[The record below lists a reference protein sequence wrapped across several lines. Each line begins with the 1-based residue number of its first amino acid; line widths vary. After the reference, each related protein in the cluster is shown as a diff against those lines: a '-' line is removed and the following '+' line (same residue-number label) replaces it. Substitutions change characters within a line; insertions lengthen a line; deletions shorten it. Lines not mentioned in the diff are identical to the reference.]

1 MAGRFIAPSEQYFD
15 NSGNILAGG
24 KLFFYDSG
32 TVVAKDTF
40 SDPGGTIPNSN
51 PVILD
56 GAGRTP
62 DIYLTGSY
70 KLIIKDSAD
79 AQIETRDPVLA
90 ADDTTKGFAVW
101 NAVTVFSEL
110 DIVRAANNF
119 LYRSLADSNQ
129 NFEPSASAAK
139 WSQVQLLGSYN
150 ANETY
155 ATGNTV
161 VDSTGNIYKSRVDSN
176 TGNTPASS
184 PTQWATSIPAI
195 FDTLTA
201 NTINETTSGSGVTID
216 GVLVKDGG
224 VNGSLGATTP
234 STIAGTTLDITGA
247 FTTGTAAWAIG
258 TNQLV
263 KNAAGNFGIGVTP
276 AGWLASYTALDI
288 AGGASL
294 SAHIGTN
301 ADLSANIYVDVGGD
315 WTAKTTAAGS
325 LYRQNLGVHAWYNS
339 ASVTADTTVT
349 LVNTM
354 TLDASGNLT
363 LNTARVGVGQSSIGF
378 NGFTA
383 QGLNL
388 QTTYAST
395 GSTYLGFY
403 TSAGTVIGSISQSGA
418 ATTSFNTTSD
428 PRLKSEFTEIT
439 GALDL
444 IVEAH
449 DNSYIGEFE
458 FLSDAGNKVWG
469 YNAHALIDNQAGLG
483 GCEGRGPRNVEL
495 NHVDITPAG
504 VDQSKRVPMLEAAI
518 YDLLKMNEALT
529 ARLDAAGI

>member
-1 MAGRFIAPSEQYFD
+1 MPRNG
-15 NSGNILAGG
+15 SGSYSLVSGQPVVT
-24 KLFFYDSG
+24 G
-32 TVVAKDTF
+32 TVISSSVHNA
-40 SDPGGTIPNSN
+40 
-51 PVILD
+51 
-56 GAGRTP
+56 
-62 DIYLTGSY
+62 
-70 KLIIKDSAD
+70 
-79 AQIETRDPVLA
+79 LA
-90 ADDTTKGFAVW
+90 ADIAAELTNSLDKDGQTV
-101 NAVTVFSEL
+101 VTGDIDFNGLALIL
-110 DIVRAANNF
+110 D
-119 LYRSLADSNQ
+119 
-129 NFEPSASAAK
+129 P
-139 WSQVQLLGSYN
+139 
-150 ANETY
+150 
-155 ATGNTV
+155 TGNTKMQAGT
-161 VDSTGNIYKSRVDSN
+161 DNILVITINNAADFELRANILRALSGSVIE
-176 TGNTPASS
+176 T
-184 PTQWATSIPAI
+184 
-195 FDTLTA
+195 